1 MECGSKLPHSKMDL
15 GKLALSLPVPGD
27 VAACLDWARRAEDLG
42 YESIWIA
49 ETGGPDPFVLAA
61 AVAQVTKRVRIGLAV
76 SPVYIRTP
84 ATIAAAAGTV
94 SQLAPG
100 RFILGL
106 GASSHAIVEN
116 WHGIPFRKPLSRVRE
131 TVTAVRGMLEGK
143 KVALDGETLRTHGFR
158 LMVPPAGP
166 LPIYVGALRPAMLE
180 LAGEIGDG
188 VAINLLPVAAVGPT
202 RQHLAAGARRAGKD
216 PTQLEVVCRQQVLVT
231 DDKAAARDLFRT
243 ALTGYFATPV
253 YNKYAAW
260 YGFEE
265 EAALITKGF
274 TSGDRGLTRQGM
286 TDRLVDSIAIFGSL
300 EECRERLAAYVA
312 AGVDTTAISVLS
324 FDPDVFRKTIEGFAP
339 GR

>member
-1 MECGSKLPHSKMDL
+1 MHL

-49 ETGGPDPFVLAA
+49 ETGGPDPFVLAGA
-61 AVAQVTKRVRIGLAV
+61 AAQVTKRVRIGLAV

-84 ATIAAAAGTV
+84 ATIAAASGTV

-116 WHGIPFRKPLSRVRE
+116 WHGIPFAKPLTRVRE
-131 TVTAVRGMLEGK
+131 TVAVVRGMLAGQ
-143 KVALDGETLRTHGFR
+143 KVALDGRTLRTHGFR
-158 LMVPPAGP
+158 LMVPPAASV
-166 LPIYVGALRPAMLE
+166 PIYIGALRPAMLE

-188 VAINLLPVAAVGPT
+188 VAINLLPVEALAPT
-202 RQHLAAGARRAGKD
+202 RRHLAAGARRAGKD
-216 PTQLEVVCRQQVLVT
+216 PAQLEIVCRQQVVVS
-231 DDKAAARDLFRT
+231 DDKAGARDLFRS

-253 YNKYAAW
+253 YNRYAAW
-260 YGFEE
+260 YGFAE
-265 EAALITKGF
+265 EAALIAEGF
-274 TSGDRGLTRQGM
+274 RTGDRQLTRRGM
-286 TDRLVDSIAIFGSL
+286 SDRLIDAVAIFGSL
-300 EECRERLAAYVA
+300 EECRERLAAYAA

-324 FDPDVFRKTIEGFAP
+324 FDPAVFKRVIEGFAP
-339 GR
+339 R

>member
-1 MECGSKLPHSKMDL
+1 MHL

-49 ETGGPDPFVLAA
+49 ETGGPDPFVLAG
-61 AVAQVTKRVRIGLAV
+61 AVAQVTTRVRIGLAV

-94 SQLAPG
+94 AQLAGG

-106 GASSHAIVEN
+106 GASSHAIVGG
-116 WHGIPFRKPLSRVRE
+116 WHGTPFRKPLARVRE
-131 TVTAVRGMLEGK
+131 TVTIVRAMLAGQ
-143 KVALDGETLRTHGFR
+143 KVSFEGETLRSSGFR
-158 LMVPPAGP
+158 LMVPPPGP
-166 LPIYVGALRPAMLE
+166 VPIYVGALRPAMLE

-188 VAINLLPVAAVGPT
+188 VAVNLLPVAAMGPT
-202 RQHLAAGARRAGKD
+202 RAHLAVGAARVGKD
-216 PTQLEVVCRQQVLVT
+216 PAGLEMVCRHQVLVT
-231 DDKAAARDLFRT
+231 DDKAGARELFRS

-253 YNKYAAW
+253 YNQYAAW
-260 YGFEE
+260 YGFAE
-265 EAALITKGF
+265 EAETIAAGF
-274 TSGDRGLTRQGM
+274 KAGDRARTRQGM
-286 TDRLVDSIAIFGSL
+286 SDRLIDAIAIFGSL
-300 EECRERLAAYVA
+300 EECKERIAAYVA

-324 FDPDVFRKTIEGFAP
+324 FDPTVFAKVIEGFAP

>member
-1 MECGSKLPHSKMDL
+1 MNL

-27 VAACLDWARRAEDLG
+27 VAACLDWSRRAEDLG

-49 ETGGPDPFVLAA
+49 ETGGPDPFVLAG

-84 ATIAAAAGTV
+84 ATIAAATGTV

-116 WHGIPFRKPLSRVRE
+116 WHGTPFIKPLARVRE
-131 TVTAVRGMLEGK
+131 TVTAVRGMLAGK
-143 KVALDGETLRTHGFR
+143 KVTLDGRTLRTRGFR

-166 LPIYVGALRPAMLE
+166 VPIYVGALKPAMLE

-188 VAINLLPVAAVGPT
+188 VAVNLLPVHALEPT
-202 RQHLAAGARRAGKD
+202 RAHIAAGARRAGKD
-216 PTQLEVVCRQQVLVT
+216 PASLEIVCRQQVLVT
-231 DDKAAARDLFRT
+231 DDKAAARDIFRT
-243 ALTGYFATPV
+243 VLTGYFATPV
-253 YNKYAAW
+253 YNQYAAW
-260 YGFEE
+260 YGFAE
-265 EAALITKGF
+265 EAELIARGF
-274 TSGDRGLTRQGM
+274 QTGDRELTRKGM
-286 TDRLVDSIAIFGSL
+286 TDRLVDAVAIFGSL

-324 FDPDVFRKTIEGFAP
+324 FDPSVFKTVIEGFAP

>member
-1 MECGSKLPHSKMDL
+1 
-15 GKLALSLPVPGD
+15 
-27 VAACLDWARRAEDLG
+27 
-42 YESIWIA
+42 
-49 ETGGPDPFVLAA
+49 
-61 AVAQVTKRVRIGLAV
+61 
-76 SPVYIRTP
+76 
-84 ATIAAAAGTV
+84 
-94 SQLAPG
+94 QLAGG

-106 GASSHAIVEN
+106 GASSHAIVGN
-116 WHGIPFRKPLSRVRE
+116 WHGTPFRKPLARVRE

-158 LMVPPAGP
+158 LMVPPPGP
-166 LPIYVGALRPAMLE
+166 VPIYVGALRPAMLE

-188 VAINLLPVAAVGPT
+188 VAVNLLPVPAVAPT
-202 RQHLAAGARRAGKD
+202 RAHVAAGAQRAGKD
-216 PTQLEVVCRQQVLVT
+216 PASLEIVCRQQVLVT
-231 DDKAAARDLFRT
+231 DDKAGARDLFRS

-265 EAALITKGF
+265 EAALIERGF
-274 TSGDRGLTRQGM
+274 KSGDRALTRQGM
-286 TDRLVDSIAIFGSL
+286 SDRLVDAIAIFGSL

-324 FDPDVFRKTIEGFAP
+324 FDPTVFANVVEGLAP

>member
-1 MECGSKLPHSKMDL
+1 MNVGNI
-15 GKLALSLPVPGD
+15 ALSLPVPGD
-27 VAACLDWARRAEDLG
+27 VAACLHWARRAEDLG

-106 GASSHAIVEN
+106 GASSHAIVGN
-116 WHGIPFRKPLSRVRE
+116 WHGIPFRKPLARVRE
-131 TVTAVRGMLEGK
+131 TVTAVRGMLAGQ

-158 LMVPPAGP
+158 LMVPPAAP
-166 LPIYVGALRPAMLE
+166 VPIYVGALRPAMLE

-188 VAINLLPVAAVGPT
+188 VAVNLLPVEALAPT
-202 RQHLAAGARRAGKD
+202 RAHLAAGARRAGKD
-216 PTQLEVVCRQQVLVT
+216 PAQLEIVCRQQVLVT
-231 DDKAAARDLFRT
+231 EDRTAARDLFRT

-253 YNKYAAW
+253 YNQYAAW

-265 EAALITKGF
+265 EAALIAKGF
-274 TSGDRGLTRQGM
+274 KTGDRALTRKGM
-286 TDRLVDSIAIFGSL
+286 TDRFVDAISIFGSL
-300 EECRERLAAYVA
+300 DECRERIAAYAA

-324 FDPDVFRKTIEGFAP
+324 FDPEVFKRVVEGFAP
-339 GR
+339 GG

>member
-1 MECGSKLPHSKMDL
+1 MNVGNI
-15 GKLALSLPVPGD
+15 ALSLPVPGD
-27 VAACLDWARRAEDLG
+27 VAACLHWARRAEDLG

-106 GASSHAIVEN
+106 GASSHAIVGN
-116 WHGIPFRKPLSRVRE
+116 WHGIPFRKPLARVRE
-131 TVTAVRGMLEGK
+131 TVTAVRGMLAGQ

-158 LMVPPAGP
+158 LMVPPAAP
-166 LPIYVGALRPAMLE
+166 VPIYVGALRPAMLE

-188 VAINLLPVAAVGPT
+188 VAVNLLPVEALAPT
-202 RQHLAAGARRAGKD
+202 RAHLAAGARRAGKD
-216 PTQLEVVCRQQVLVT
+216 PAQLEIVCRQQVLVT
-231 DDKAAARDLFRT
+231 EDRTAARDLFRT

-253 YNKYAAW
+253 YNQYAAW

-265 EAALITKGF
+265 EAALIAKGF
-274 TSGDRGLTRQGM
+274 KTGDRALTRKGM
-286 TDRLVDSIAIFGSL
+286 TDRFVDAISIFGSL
-300 EECRERLAAYVA
+300 DECRERIAAYAA

-324 FDPDVFRKTIEGFAP
+324 FDPEVFKRVVEGFAP
-339 GR
+339 A

>member
-1 MECGSKLPHSKMDL
+1 MDL
-15 GKLALSLPVPGD
+15 GNLALSLPVPGD
-27 VAACLDWARRAEDLG
+27 VPACLYWARRAEELG

-49 ETGGPDPFVLAA
+49 ETGGPDPFVLAG

-116 WHGIPFRKPLSRVRE
+116 WHGTPFAKPLARVRE
-131 TVTAVRGMLEGK
+131 TVAAVRGMLEGK
-143 KVALDGETLRTHGFR
+143 KVTLDGQTLRTQGFR

-188 VAINLLPVAAVGPT
+188 VAINLLPVAAVAPPC
-202 RQHLAAGARRAGKD
+202 QHIAAGAQRAGKD
-216 PTQLEVVCRQQVLVT
+216 PAQLEVVCRQQVLVT
-231 DDKAAARDLFRT
+231 DDRAAARDLFRT

-265 EAALITKGF
+265 EAALIAEGF
-274 TSGDRGLTRQGM
+274 KSGDRSLTRKGM
-286 TDRLVDSIAIFGSL
+286 TDRLVDSIAVFGSL

-324 FDPDVFRKTIEGFAP
+324 FDPDVFRKTVEGLAP
-339 GR
+339 RG

>member
-1 MECGSKLPHSKMDL
+1 MNL

-27 VAACLDWARRAEDLG
+27 VAACVEWARRAEDLG

-49 ETGGPDPFVLAA
+49 ETGGPDPFVLAG

-116 WHGIPFRKPLSRVRE
+116 WHGIPFKRPLARVRE
-131 TVTAVRGMLEGK
+131 TVTAVRGMLAGQKVTLEGR
-143 KVALDGETLRTHGFR
+143 TLHTRGFR
-158 LMVPPAGP
+158 LLVPPAAP
-166 LPIYVGALRPAMLE
+166 VPIYVGALRPAMLE

-188 VAINLLPVAAVGPT
+188 VAVNLFPVEAMAPT
-202 RQHLAAGARRAGKD
+202 RAHLDAGMRRAGKD
-216 PTQLEVVCRQQVLVT
+216 PAGFEIVCRQQVLVT
-231 DDKAAARDLFRT
+231 DDKAGARDIFRT
-243 ALTGYFATPV
+243 MLTGYFATPV
-253 YNKYAAW
+253 YNQYAAW
-260 YGFEE
+260 YGFEA
-265 EAALITKGF
+265 EAAMIARGF
-274 TSGDRGLTRQGM
+274 QTGDRELTRQGM
-286 TDRLVDSIAIFGSL
+286 TDRFVDAVTIIGTL
-300 EECRERLAAYVA
+300 EECRERIAAYVA
-312 AGVDTTAISVLS
+312 AGVDTTALSVVS
-324 FDPDVFRKTIEGFAP
+324 FDPAVLRRTIEGFAP

>member
-1 MECGSKLPHSKMDL
+1 MNL

-27 VAACLDWARRAEDLG
+27 VAACLDWARRAEDMG

-49 ETGGPDPFVLAA
+49 ETGGPDPFVLAG
-61 AVAQVTKRVRIGLAV
+61 AVAQVTQRVRIGLAV

-94 SQLAPG
+94 SQLASG

-116 WHGIPFRKPLSRVRE
+116 WHGIPFVKPLTRVRE
-131 TVTAVRGMLEGK
+131 TVTAVRGMLEGR
-143 KVALDGETLRTHGFR
+143 KVTLDGRTVRTRGFR

-166 LPIYVGALRPAMLE
+166 VPIYVGALKPAMLE

-188 VAINLLPVAAVGPT
+188 VAVNLFPVHALEPT
-202 RQHLAAGARRAGKD
+202 RAHIAAGARRAGKD
-216 PTQLEVVCRQQVLVT
+216 PAALEIVCRQQVLVT
-231 DDKAAARDLFRT
+231 DDKAAARDVFRT
-243 ALTGYFATPV
+243 VLTGYFATPV
-253 YNKYAAW
+253 YNQYAAW

-265 EAALITKGF
+265 EAELIAMGF
-274 TSGDRGLTRQGM
+274 RTGDRELTRKGM
-286 TDRLVDSIAIFGSL
+286 TDRLIDAVAIFGSL
-300 EECRERLAAYVA
+300 EECRERVAAYVA

-324 FDPDVFRKTIEGFAP
+324 FDPAVFEKVIEGFAP

>member
-1 MECGSKLPHSKMDL
+1 MNL
-15 GKLALSLPVPGD
+15 GKIALSLPVPGD
-27 VAACLDWARRAEDLG
+27 VPACIDWARHAEDLG

-116 WHGIPFRKPLSRVRE
+116 WHGIPFERPLTRVRE
-131 TVTAVRGMLEGK
+131 TVTAVRGMLAGQ
-143 KVALDGETLRTHGFR
+143 KVALDGRTLRTRGFR

-166 LPIYVGALRPAMLE
+166 VPIYVGALRPAMLE

-188 VAINLLPVAAVGPT
+188 VAVNLFPVEALAPT
-202 RQHLAAGARRAGKD
+202 RDHLAIGARRAGKD
-216 PTQLEVVCRQQVLVT
+216 PSALEIVCRQQVLVT
-231 DDKAAARDLFRT
+231 DDKAAARDLFRGVL
-243 ALTGYFATPV
+243 AGYFATPV
-253 YNKYAAW
+253 YNQYAAW
-260 YGFEE
+260 YGFEA
-265 EAALITKGF
+265 EAAMIAKGF
-274 TSGDRGLTRQGM
+274 ETGDRELTRKGM
-286 TDRLVDSIAIFGSL
+286 TDRLVDAVTITGSL
-300 EECRERLAAYVA
+300 DECRERIAAYVA
-312 AGVDTTAISVLS
+312 AGVDTTALSVLS
-324 FDPDVFRKTIEGFAP
+324 FDPAVFRQTIEGFAP
-339 GR
+339 GG

>member
-1 MECGSKLPHSKMDL
+1 MNL

-27 VAACLDWARRAEDLG
+27 VAACVDWARRAEDLG

-49 ETGGPDPFVLAA
+49 ETGGPDPFVLAG

-94 SQLAPG
+94 SQLAAG

-116 WHGIPFRKPLSRVRE
+116 WHGIRFDRPLTRVRE
-131 TVTAVRGMLEGK
+131 TVTAVRGMLAGQKVVLEGK
-143 KVALDGETLRTHGFR
+143 TLRTRGFR
-158 LMVPPAGP
+158 LMVPPGAP
-166 LPIYVGALRPAMLE
+166 VPIYIGALRPAMIE

-188 VAINLLPVAAVGPT
+188 VAVNLLPVEAVRPT
-202 RQHLAAGARRAGKD
+202 REHLAAGAERAGKD
-216 PTQLEVVCRQQVLVT
+216 AAQLEVVCRQQVLVT

-260 YGFEE
+260 YGFEA
-265 EAALITKGF
+265 EAAMVAKGF
-274 TSGDRGLTRQGM
+274 QTGDRELTRRGM
-286 TDRLVDSIAIFGSL
+286 TDRFVDSVAIFGSL
-300 EECRERLAAYVA
+300 EECRERVAAYVA

-324 FDPDVFRKTIEGFAP
+324 FDPEVFKKTVEGFAP

>member
-1 MECGSKLPHSKMDL
+1 MNL

-49 ETGGPDPFVLAA
+49 ETGGPDPFVLAG

-116 WHGIPFRKPLSRVRE
+116 WHGQPFERPLTRVRE
-131 TVTAVRGMLEGK
+131 TVTAVRGMLGGQ
-143 KVALDGETLRTHGFR
+143 KVALEGKTLRTRGFR
-158 LMVPPAGP
+158 LMVPPAAP
-166 LPIYVGALRPAMLE
+166 VPIYVGALRPAMLE

-188 VAINLLPVAAVGPT
+188 VAVNLLPVEAVRPT
-202 RQHLAAGARRAGKD
+202 IEHVAAGARRARKD
-216 PTQLEVVCRQQVLVT
+216 GTQLEVVCRQQVLVT

-260 YGFEE
+260 YGFEA
-265 EAALITKGF
+265 EAAMVAKGF
-274 TSGDRGLTRQGM
+274 QSGDRELTRRGM
-286 TDRLVDSIAIFGSL
+286 TDRFVDSVAIFGSL
-300 EECRERLAAYVA
+300 EECRERIAAYVA

-324 FDPDVFRKTIEGFAP
+324 FDPEVFKKTVEGFAP